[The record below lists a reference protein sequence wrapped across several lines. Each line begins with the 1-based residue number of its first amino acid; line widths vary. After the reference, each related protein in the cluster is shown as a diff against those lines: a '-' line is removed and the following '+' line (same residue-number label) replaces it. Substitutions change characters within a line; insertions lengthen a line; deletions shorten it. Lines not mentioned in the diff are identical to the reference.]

1 MDRLRGHYPKWNKSA
16 RERQILYDITVESK
30 KHNKWTNVTKT
41 THWYREQT
49 SGYQPR
55 EETGEGPDTGRGLSI
70 NYEV

>member
-49 SGYQPR
+49 PAK
-55 EETGEGPDTGRGLSI
+55 RG
-70 NYEV
+70 NRGGARYG